1 MVLNLAL
8 YLKRKKMITRVLL
21 VEDEIDALEIL
32 AFYLNTVFDEVS
44 CASNGEEGLLLYE
57 EAQKDNKC
65 FDLVISDIKM
75 PKKDGMTM
83 IEDISKLNENQ
94 KFIIVSAHKD
104 EEFLFKSI
112 SLNVVSYFVK
122 PLDIKKIM
130 EILKKV
136 KIKVLEEKED
146 TIVLINNT
154 FSYNKNNSILFNK
167 KEIINLSKKEILLI
181 EALLLNIKIIK
192 TKENL
197 KEFVWKD
204 NKSSD
209 ATLRTLIKRVK
220 DKISDDD
227 FIVSKKGLG
236 YIIE

>member
-1 MVLNLAL
+1 
-8 YLKRKKMITRVLL
+8 MITRVLL

>member
-1 MVLNLAL
+1 
-8 YLKRKKMITRVLL
+8 MITRVLL

-32 AFYLNTVFDEVS
+32 EFYLNTVFDEVS
-44 CASNGEEGLLLYE
+44 CASNGQEGLFLYE

-75 PKKDGMTM
+75 PKKEGMTM
-83 IEDISKLNENQ
+83 IEDISKLNEDQ

-136 KIKVLEEKED
+136 KIKVLEEKTNEKKED
-146 TIVLINNT
+146 DIVLINNI
-154 FSYNKNNSILFNK
+154 FSYNKNNSSLFNK
-167 KEIINLSKKEILLI
+167 QEIINLSKKEILLI

-220 DKISDDD
+220 DKIKDDD

-236 YIIE
+236 YIVE

>member
-1 MVLNLAL
+1 
-8 YLKRKKMITRVLL
+8 MITRVLL

-32 AFYLNTVFDEVS
+32 EFYLNKVFDEVS
-44 CASNGEEGLLLYE
+44 CACNGEEALILYL
-57 EAQKDNKC
+57 EAQNNNKA
-65 FDLVISDIKM
+65 FDLVISDIRM
-75 PKKDGMTM
+75 PIKDGMTM
-83 IEDISKLNENQ
+83 IEDISLINEKQ

-104 EEFLFKSI
+104 EEYLFKSI

-136 KIKVLEEKED
+136 KLKVLEEKNYEKKND
-146 TIVLINNT
+146 EMIPLNHI
-154 FSYNKNNSILFNK
+154 FSYSKTNSTLFNK
-167 KEIINLSKKEILLI
+167 NEIVNLSKKEILLM
-181 EALLLNIKIIK
+181 EALIHNIKVIK
-192 TKENL
+192 TKEEL
-197 KEFVWKD
+197 KEFIWKND
-204 NKSSD
+204 KSSD

-220 DKISDDD
+220 DKIYDKD

>member
-1 MVLNLAL
+1 
-8 YLKRKKMITRVLL
+8 MITRVLL

-32 AFYLNTVFDEVS
+32 EFYLNTVFDEVS
-44 CASNGEEGLLLYE
+44 CASNGQEGLFLYE